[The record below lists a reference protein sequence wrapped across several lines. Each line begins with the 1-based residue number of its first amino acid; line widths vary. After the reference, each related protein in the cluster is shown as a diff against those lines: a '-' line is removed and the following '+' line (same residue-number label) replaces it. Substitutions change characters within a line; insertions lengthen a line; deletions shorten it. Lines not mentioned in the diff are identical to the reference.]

1 MTKEELKKVEQEI
14 KEFLSELEIPIT
26 TKTDFDEV
34 FGIINVQLDSEEAAA
49 LIGFHGGNSSSNPV
63 NSLFCRS

>member
-1 MTKEELKKVEQEI
+1 LLKQRREFKKMTKEELKKVEQEI

-34 FGIINVQLDSEEAAA
+34 FGIINV
-49 LIGFHGGNSSSNPV
+49 
-63 NSLFCRS
+63 